1 MTKRVFLTL
10 IWSFAA
16 ALLALPILQHM
27 ISAQSPEPPSP
38 AAGSPTDASSAPSP
52 TDLLEGVI
60 ITRTPEPTAT
70 PGRLQQQVEEVVETV
85 GLAQTTFLGLSVVN
99 WTNLVV
105 SLLWVVA
112 GYLLGTWLIRYLLPL
127 VAGRTRTEFDDRL
140 LESVGPDARRLVVV
154 VTLNLATDRLVFVSA
169 GAKTLLADA
178 YFVVGLALVLII
190 VFKGIKQAEDWARQR
205 MTVDGHGAGVERATV
220 LVTRTARVL
229 TAGLALIVLL
239 AHFGID
245 VSALTAAL
253 GLGGL
258 AFTFAAQD
266 TIADA
271 MAGIII
277 LVDRPFRVGDRI
289 EIQGAGTWGDVIDIG
304 LRSTRILT
312 RDNRVII
319 LPNSIVG
326 NNQVMNY
333 SYPDPRVRSETDL
346 CVGYGSDLE
355 EVRRLIIDT
364 IEGVEG
370 VLDYRRVD
378 ALYIKMAN
386 SGVVFRA
393 RWWIRSYQETCRNL
407 DQVHTALQAAF
418 DQAGIPFAPRT
429 QSVKLRAD
437 AGTVRRVSAAF
448 RHRRGEGPGGGDND

>member
-1 MTKRVFLTL
+1 MKRRALLVL
-10 IWSFAA
+10 IGSVA
-16 ALLALPILQHM
+16 ALLLVMSGWQM
-27 ISAQSPEPPSP
+27 SVSAQTPPPPSST
-38 AAGSPTDASSAPSP
+38 AATPKPTA
-52 TDLLEGVI
+52 TDLLGGVI
-60 ITRTPEPTAT
+60 VTRTPEPTAT
-70 PGRLQQQVEEVVETV
+70 PGLIQQQVEEIVEAV
-85 GLAQTTFLGLSVVN
+85 GVAGRTFLGLSVVD
-99 WTNLVV
+99 WVNLLV
-105 SLLWVVA
+105 SLFYVVA
-112 GYLLGTWLIRYLLPL
+112 GYLLGTGLIRYLLPL
-127 VAGRTRTEFDDRL
+127 LVARTRTEFDERL
-140 LESVGPDARRLVVV
+140 LEAVGPDVRRLVVI
-154 VTLNLATDRLVFVSA
+154 LALHLATDRLIFVSA

-178 YFVVGLALVLII
+178 YFVIGLALVLRI
-190 VFKGIKQAEDWARQR
+190 VFKGIEQADDWAQQR
-205 MTVDGHGAGVERATV
+205 TTVDGRRAGVERATV

-245 VSALTAAL
+245 ISALTAAL

-289 EIQGAGTWGDVIDIG
+289 DIQGAGTWGDVIDIG

-346 CVGYGSDLE
+346 CVGYDNDLE
-355 EVRRLIIDT
+355 EIRRLIIDT
-364 IEGVEG
+364 IESVEG
-370 VLDYRRVD
+370 VLDYRPVD
-378 ALYIKMAN
+378 ALYVEMAP
-386 SGVVFRA
+386 SGILFRA
-393 RWWIRSYQETCRNL
+393 RWWIESYQETRRNL

-418 DQAGIPFAPRT
+418 NQAGIPFAPKI
-429 QSVKLRAD
+429 QSVKLRAAAD
-437 AGTVRRVSAAF
+437 TVRRVSAAF
-448 RHRRGEGPGGGDND
+448 RRPAGKGPEGAGND

>member
-1 MTKRVFLTL
+1 MKRKALLVL
-10 IWSFAA
+10 IASVA
-16 ALLALPILQHM
+16 ALLLAMSDRQVPV
-27 ISAQSPEPPSP
+27 SAQTPPPPSP
-38 AAGSPTDASSAPSP
+38 TAATPEATA

-60 ITRTPEPTAT
+60 VTRTPEPTAT
-70 PGRLQQQVEEVVETV
+70 PGLIQLQVEEMVEAV
-85 GLAQTTFLGLSVVN
+85 GVAGRTLLGLSVVD
-99 WTNLVV
+99 WTNLLI
-105 SLLWVVA
+105 SLLYVVA
-112 GYLLGTWLIRYLLPL
+112 GYLLGTWVIRYLLSL
-127 VAGRTRTEFDDRL
+127 VVTRTRTEFDERL
-140 LESVGPDARRLVVV
+140 LESVGPDVRRMVV
-154 VTLNLATDRLVFVSA
+154 LLALHLATDRLIFVSSS
-169 GAKTLLADA
+169 AKTLLADA
-178 YFVVGLALVLII
+178 YFVVGLVLTLRI
-190 VFKGIKQAEDWARQR
+190 VFKGIEQADDWAQQ
-205 MTVDGHGAGVERATV
+205 RATADGRGASV
-220 LVTRTARVL
+220 DSATTLVTRTARVL
-229 TAGLALIVLL
+229 TVGLALIVLL
-239 AHFGID
+239 AHFGIN

-289 EIQGAGTWGDVIDIG
+289 EIEGSGTWGDVIDIG

-333 SYPDPRVRSETDL
+333 SYPDPRVRIETDL
-346 CVGYGSDLE
+346 CVGYDSDLE

-364 IEGVEG
+364 IENVEG
-370 VLDYRRVD
+370 VLDYRPVD
-378 ALYIKMAN
+378 ALYVEMAP

-393 RWWIRSYQETCRNL
+393 RWWITSYQETRRNL

-418 DQAGIPFAPRT
+418 NQAGIPFAPRI

-437 AGTVRRVSAAF
+437 ADTVRRVSAAF
-448 RHRRGEGPGGGDND
+448 RRPGGEGPGGAGND